1 MVAQRSC
8 IFLKNSCFSLLSL
21 KSHNF
26 VADTK
31 LIFCYDFGFSLK
43 YNFFNNVIPI
53 ANLGYLLKR
62 DYYHNKRLDSAQ

>member
-8 IFLKNSCFSLLSL
+8 NFLTNSCFSLLSL

-26 VADTK
+26 VADT

-43 YNFFNNVIPI
+43 YIFFNNVIPK
-53 ANLGYLLKR
+53 ANLDYLLKR

>member
-1 MVAQRSC
+1 MVAQTSC
-8 IFLKNSCFSLLSL
+8 NFLTNSCFSLLSL

-26 VADTK
+26 VADT

-43 YNFFNNVIPI
+43 YIFFNNVIPK
-53 ANLGYLLKR
+53 ANLDYLLKR

>member
-1 MVAQRSC
+1 MVAQTSC
-8 IFLKNSCFSLLSL
+8 NFLTNLCFSLLSL

-26 VADTK
+26 VVDT

-43 YNFFNNVIPI
+43 YNFFNNVIPKV
-53 ANLGYLLKR
+53 NLDYLLKR